1 VDPRLA
7 LIALAAVVAAELPAR
22 AAPAQGMCVDE
33 ELAEKAAYK
42 RRRRGRVP
50 RDFVKAERH
59 ELSAQG
65 GYFVSDLYSATY
77 IVGGSYTYHMTE
89 DTAVEAS
96 GWYTHNDADVVR
108 AVEDG
113 RATTLRDDFARTLF
127 FASTLVWYPFHGK
140 LQLGG
145 AVVHFDLHLDLGVG
159 VVDSPT
165 SRGVTG
171 VGGVGIKLYGGSAFA
186 FRIDLRDLV
195 YQQEL
200 LMETFLVNDL
210 SLTAGLSVFL
220 PWGF

>member
-1 VDPRLA
+1 MDPRLVSVA
-7 LIALAAVVAAELPAR
+7 ALAAVLASSLPAR
-22 AAPAQGMCVDE
+22 AECVDE

-42 RRRRGRVP
+42 RKRRGRVP

-59 ELSAQG
+59 EVAVQG

-77 IVGGSYTYHMTE
+77 ILGGSYTYHMTE

-96 GWYTHNDADVVR
+96 GWFTHAKADVVR
-108 AVEDG
+108 AIEDG
-113 RATTLRDDFARTLF
+113 RATTLRDDYARTLF

-145 AVVHFDLHLDLGVG
+145 SVIHFDLHLDAGVG

-171 VGGVGIKLYGGSAFA
+171 VGGLGIKLYGGSAFA
-186 FRIDLRDLV
+186 FRIDVRDLV

-200 LMETFLVNDL
+200 LMEKFIVNDL

-220 PWGF
+220 PFGF

>member
-1 VDPRLA
+1 LDPHLPLTGSLVVLLA
-7 LIALAAVVAAELPAR
+7 TAMATPAAADCIDRDLA
-22 AAPAQGMCVDE
+22 D
-33 ELAEKAAYK
+33 KTAYK
-42 RRRRGRVP
+42 RERRGRVP
-50 RDFVKAERH
+50 RDFVKAQRH
-59 ELSAQG
+59 EISVSG

-77 IVGGSYTYHMTE
+77 ILGGSYTYHMTE

-96 GWYTHNDADVVR
+96 GWYTHADAEVVR
-108 AVEDG
+108 AIEDG
-113 RATTLRDDFARTLF
+113 RAQTVRDPYARSLF
-127 FASTLVWYPFHGK
+127 FASALIWSPLHGK

-145 AVVHFDLHLDLGVG
+145 SVVHFDLHLDAGVG

-171 VGGVGIKLYGGSAFA
+171 VGGLGIKLFGGSAFA

-200 LMETFLVNDL
+200 LMETFIVNDL

-220 PWGF
+220 PFGF

>member
-1 VDPRLA
+1 LDPHLPLTGSLVVLLA
-7 LIALAAVVAAELPAR
+7 TAMATPAAADCIDKDLA
-22 AAPAQGMCVDE
+22 D
-33 ELAEKAAYK
+33 KTAYK
-42 RRRRGRVP
+42 RERRGRVP
-50 RDFVKAERH
+50 RDFVKAQRH
-59 ELSAQG
+59 EISVSG

-77 IVGGSYTYHMTE
+77 ILGGSYTYHMTE

-96 GWYTHNDADVVR
+96 GWYTHADAEVVR
-108 AVEDG
+108 AIEDG
-113 RATTLRDDFARTLF
+113 RAQTVRDPYARSLF
-127 FASTLVWYPFHGK
+127 FASALIWSPLHGK

-145 AVVHFDLHLDLGVG
+145 SVVHFDLHLDAGVG

-171 VGGVGIKLYGGSAFA
+171 VGGLGIKLFGGSAFA

-200 LMETFLVNDL
+200 LMETFIVNDL

-220 PWGF
+220 PFGF

>member
-1 VDPRLA
+1 MLA
-7 LIALAAVVAAELPAR
+7 VLATSGPVSAECID
-22 AAPAQGMCVDE
+22 Q
-33 ELAEKAAYK
+33 ELAEKASFK
-42 RRRRGRVP
+42 RKRRGRVP
-50 RDFVKAERH
+50 RDFVKAQRH

-96 GWYTHNDADVVR
+96 GWYTHAKADVIR
-108 AVEDG
+108 AIEDG
-113 RATTLRDDFARTLF
+113 RAVTLRDTFATTTF
-127 FASTLVWYPFHGK
+127 FGASLLWYPFHGK

-145 AVVHFDLHLDLGVG
+145 SVIHFDLHLNAGAG

-171 VGGVGIKLYGGSAFA
+171 IGGLGIKLYGGSAFA

-195 YQQEL
+195 YKQEL
-200 LMETFLVNDL
+200 LMESYIVNDL
-210 SLTAGLSVFL
+210 SLTAGLSIFL
-220 PWGF
+220 PFGF

>member
-1 VDPRLA
+1 MSRLA
-7 LIALAAVVAAELPAR
+7 LAVALAAVVVAELPAR
-22 AAPAQGMCVDE
+22 AECIDE
-33 ELAEKAAYK
+33 ELAEKTAYK

-59 ELSAQG
+59 EISAQG

-89 DTAVEAS
+89 GTAVEAS
-96 GWYTHNDADVVR
+96 AFFTHADADIVR

-113 RATTLRDDFARTLF
+113 RATTLRDDFARTFF
-127 FASTLVWYPFHGK
+127 FASTLVLYPFHGK

-145 AVVHFDLHLDLGVG
+145 SVVHFDLHLDLGVG

-171 VGGVGIKLYGGSAFA
+171 VGGLGIKLFAGSAVA

-195 YQQEL
+195 YKQEL
-200 LMETFLVNDL
+200 LMESFIVNDL
-210 SLTAGLSVFL
+210 SLTAGISVFL
-220 PWGF
+220 PFGF

>member
-1 VDPRLA
+1 MDPHLPLTGSLVVLLA
-7 LIALAAVVAAELPAR
+7 TAMATPAAADCIDKDLA
-22 AAPAQGMCVDE
+22 D
-33 ELAEKAAYK
+33 KTAYK
-42 RRRRGRVP
+42 RERRGRVP
-50 RDFVKAERH
+50 RDFVKAQRH
-59 ELSAQG
+59 EISVSG

-77 IVGGSYTYHMTE
+77 ILGGSYTYHMTE

-96 GWYTHNDADVVR
+96 GWYTHADAEVVR
-108 AVEDG
+108 AIEDG
-113 RATTLRDDFARTLF
+113 RAQTVRDPYARSLF
-127 FASTLVWYPFHGK
+127 FASALIWSPLHGK

-145 AVVHFDLHLDLGVG
+145 SVVHFDLHLDAGVG

-171 VGGVGIKLYGGSAFA
+171 VGGLGIKLFGGSAFA

-200 LMETFLVNDL
+200 LMETFIVNDL

-220 PWGF
+220 PFGF

>member
-1 VDPRLA
+1 VLLA
-7 LIALAAVVAAELPAR
+7 TAMATPAAADCIDKDLA
-22 AAPAQGMCVDE
+22 D
-33 ELAEKAAYK
+33 KTAYK
-42 RRRRGRVP
+42 RERRGRVP
-50 RDFVKAERH
+50 RDFVKAQRH
-59 ELSAQG
+59 EISVSG

-77 IVGGSYTYHMTE
+77 ILGGSYTYHMTE

-96 GWYTHNDADVVR
+96 GWYTHADAEVVR
-108 AVEDG
+108 AIEDG
-113 RATTLRDDFARTLF
+113 RAQTVRDPYARSLF
-127 FASTLVWYPFHGK
+127 FASALIWSPLHGK

-145 AVVHFDLHLDLGVG
+145 SVVHFDLHLDAGVG

-171 VGGVGIKLYGGSAFA
+171 VGGLGIKLFGGSAFA

-200 LMETFLVNDL
+200 LMQTFIVNDL

-220 PWGF
+220 PFGF

>member
-1 VDPRLA
+1 MDPHLPLTGSLVVLLA
-7 LIALAAVVAAELPAR
+7 TAMATPAAADCIDRDLA
-22 AAPAQGMCVDE
+22 D
-33 ELAEKAAYK
+33 KTAYK
-42 RRRRGRVP
+42 RERRGRVP
-50 RDFVKAERH
+50 RDFVKAQRH
-59 ELSAQG
+59 EISVSG

-77 IVGGSYTYHMTE
+77 ILGGSYTYHMTE

-96 GWYTHNDADVVR
+96 GWYTHADAEVVR
-108 AVEDG
+108 AIEDG
-113 RATTLRDDFARTLF
+113 RAQTVRDPYARSLF
-127 FASTLVWYPFHGK
+127 FASALIWSPLHGK

-145 AVVHFDLHLDLGVG
+145 SVVHFDLHLDAGVG

-171 VGGVGIKLYGGSAFA
+171 VGGLGIKLFGGSAFA

-200 LMETFLVNDL
+200 LMETFIVNDL

-220 PWGF
+220 PFGF

>member
-1 VDPRLA
+1 VDPHRTLILAVALA
-7 LIALAAVVAAELPAR
+7 LATPAAAE
-22 AAPAQGMCVDE
+22 CVDQ
-33 ELAEKAAYK
+33 ELADKAAYK
-42 RRRRGRVP
+42 RQRRGRVP
-50 RDFVKAERH
+50 RDFVKAQRH
-59 ELSAQG
+59 ELSAAG

-89 DTAVEAS
+89 DMAVEAS
-96 GWYTHNDADVVR
+96 GWLTHADADVVR

-113 RATTLRDDFARTLF
+113 RAMTLRDDYARSLF
-127 FASTLVWYPFHGK
+127 FASTLVWSPLHGK

-145 AVVHFDLHLDLGVG
+145 SVIHFDLHVDVGVG

-171 VGGVGIKLYGGSAFA
+171 VGGLGLKLFGGSAFA

-200 LMETFLVNDL
+200 LMESFIVNDL
-210 SLTAGLSVFL
+210 SLTAGLSLFL
-220 PWGF
+220 PLGF